1 MNKKAKIYLV
11 DDDALIVS
19 MLSRALKN
27 EGYEVRS
34 ESEKFSSICD
44 TIASWSP
51 DVMFLDLKLPGTNGM
66 DILKKI
72 KAGNLSVQVIML
84 TSDDSLETAVNC
96 MKLGAVDYVTKPFNI
111 DEIKIVAANIIEK
124 VSLKSEVKYLRKM
137 YSTLFDKELIGRSEP
152 LLKLK
157 STIEKIASSRVSSVL
172 VIGESGTGKE
182 LVARYLHRAINEGT
196 DMAYAPFIAVNCSAL
211 PETLLESELFGYE
224 KGSFTDAK
232 SDKKGIFEIAN
243 GGTILLDE
251 IGEMKLDLQ
260 SKFLRVLEERSVRRI
275 GGHVE
280 LPIEVVVI
288 ATTNRDLNE
297 AVEKGDFRKDLFY
310 RLNTFFLRVPA
321 LRDRKEDIPLLSNH
335 FLSQFAVRYNNKT
348 IKDIA
353 PETETLMREY
363 SWPGNVRELKN
374 VIERIVVLENTE
386 MILPEHLPK
395 ELLKQTVAE
404 GRQSEKKFVL
414 PEEGISLDELEKD
427 LILQALNKTKYNKT
441 LAAKLLN
448 ISYDSLRYQI
458 KKLNLEDDL

>member
-11 DDDALIVS
+11 DDDSLIVS

-27 EGYEVRS
+27 EGYEIRY
-34 ESEKFSSICD
+34 ESEKFSSVLD

-51 DVMFLDLKLPGTNGM
+51 DVMFLDMKLPGTSGM
-66 DILKKI
+66 EILKKI
-72 KAGNLSVQVIML
+72 KASNLSVQVIML
-84 TSDDSLETAVNC
+84 TSDESLETAVNC
-96 MKLGAVDYVTKPFNI
+96 MKLGATDYMTKPFNI

-124 VSLKSEVKYLRKM
+124 ISLRSEVGYLRKA
-137 YSTLFDKELIGRSEP
+137 YSTFFDKELIGRSEP
-152 LLKLK
+152 MLKLK
-157 STIEKIASSRVSSVL
+157 SMIEKFTSSRVPSIL

-182 LVARYLHRAINEGT
+182 LVARYLHRAINEESDT
-196 DMAYAPFIAVNCSAL
+196 AIAPFIAINCSAL

-232 SDKKGIFEIAN
+232 SDKKGLFELAN

-280 LPIEVVVI
+280 LPIELVVI
-288 ATTNRDLNE
+288 ATTNRDLIE
-297 AVEKGDFRKDLFY
+297 AVDTGDFRKDLFY
-310 RLNTFFLRVPA
+310 RLNTFFIRVPA
-321 LRDRKEDIPLLSNH
+321 LRDRKEDIPLLSNY
-335 FLSQFAVRYNNKT
+335 FLRQFAASYNNKA

-353 PETETLMREY
+353 PEAENLMREY
-363 SWPGNVRELKN
+363 NWPGNVRELKN
-374 VIERIVVLENTE
+374 VIERIVVLENAE

-395 ELLKQTVAE
+395 EILKQTVTE
-404 GRQSEKKFVL
+404 GSQSGKKFVL

-427 LILQALNKTKYNKT
+427 LILQALNKTKHNRT

-448 ISYDSLRYQI
+448 VSYDSLRYQI
-458 KKLNLEDDL
+458 KKFNIEDDL